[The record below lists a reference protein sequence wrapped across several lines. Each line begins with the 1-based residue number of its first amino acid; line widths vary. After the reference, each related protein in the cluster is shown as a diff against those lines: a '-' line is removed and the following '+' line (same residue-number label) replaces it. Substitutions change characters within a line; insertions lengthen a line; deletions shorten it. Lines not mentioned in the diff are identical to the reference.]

1 MYGSKP
7 SPRKSN
13 SFRKTNGHRA
23 NGNVSSMPPTP
34 RRNSVGGGSSELLT
48 PRSYSGRQNG
58 YFKEVRRLSTAPLN
72 FVAISK
78 EDSMSSYASL
88 CGSESESPPQ
98 G

>member
-13 SFRKTNGHRA
+13 SFRKTNGYPA
-23 NGNVSSMPPTP
+23 NGNGSVPPTP
-34 RRNSVGGGSSELLT
+34 RRNSVGGGTSELLT
-48 PRSYSGRQNG
+48 PRSYSGRHNG

-78 EDSMSSYASL
+78 EDTISYASL
-88 CGSESESPPQ
+88 CGSEPESPPQ
-98 G
+98 V